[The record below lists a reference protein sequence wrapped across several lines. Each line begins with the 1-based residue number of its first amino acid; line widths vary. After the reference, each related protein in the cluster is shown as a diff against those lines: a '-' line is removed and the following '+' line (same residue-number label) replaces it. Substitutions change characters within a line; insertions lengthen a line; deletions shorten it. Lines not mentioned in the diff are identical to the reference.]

1 MLLIGKLH
9 LNLPIDLH
17 LLMLGIFRLRARVLG
32 ALIVILRRYQGLC
45 GEGVLEDI
53 ESSWLLGN
61 REQID

>member
-1 MLLIGKLH
+1 MF
-9 LNLPIDLH
+9 
-17 LLMLGIFRLRARVLG
+17 GIFRLRARVLG
-32 ALIVILRRYQGLC
+32 TLIVILRRYQGLC

>member
-1 MLLIGKLH
+1 MLLIGELH
-9 LNLPIDLH
+9 LHLPIDLH
-17 LLMLGIFRLRARVLG
+17 LLMFGIFRLRARVLG
-32 ALIVILRRYQGLC
+32 TLIVILRRYQGLC